1 MHPAPLPTRRLSL
14 NRTPHPQELKK
25 LRSELMEKSKNVVD
39 KRRLLEEDEK
49 LKRAEQDKLAA
60 ITALEQ
66 RSRTLMQEKKEKK
79 KLEERIKHLQVVST
93 LARCHIPDVSHN
105 RQPLSGPTGH
115 GRERR
120 PRRHAPVAPGGA
132 FQGSDPA
139 PRKHTPQP
147 ALQLGHRRV
156 QSTSG

>member
-1 MHPAPLPTRRLSL
+1 MSL

-93 LARCHIPDVSHN
+93 LAR
-105 RQPLSGPTGH
+105 
-115 GRERR
+115 
-120 PRRHAPVAPGGA
+120 
-132 FQGSDPA
+132 
-139 PRKHTPQP
+139 
-147 ALQLGHRRV
+147 
-156 QSTSG
+156 